1 MIKFI
6 INISQLSIQKVLG
19 ILMCIRNWN
28 KRGETPMHFW
38 NQPRWFFENDVHVF
52 YENTFLGN
60 ISVFFKNHKFAN
72 ISECNRYMYVQF
84 LDSACV
90 QISFNFPPVL
100 HVIYFIFNKKNSQP
114 FSLVLPASI
123 YSSFRRDLNDCQ
135 VIEHVVDV

>member
-6 INISQLSIQKVLG
+6 NYISQLSIQKVLG
-19 ILMCIRNWN
+19 ILMFIRNWN

-90 QISFNFPPVL
+90 QIELGEGIRSHPFLLIFPLFYTLYILSSTERTP
-100 HVIYFIFNKKNSQP
+100 NP
-114 FSLVLPASI
+114 FL
-123 YSSFRRDLNDCQ
+123 
-135 VIEHVVDV
+135 